1 MFRSTAIALRM
12 TLAFTAPVAAQQAS
26 PQPTPDARQAVETAC
41 RGDLERLC
49 KGVQPGGGRIMACL
63 REKQDQVGA
72 PCKEAIAKARA
83 AR

>member
-12 TLAFTAPVAAQQAS
+12 TLAFTAPVAAQPHQSAS
-26 PQPTPDARQAVETAC
+26 PDARSVLETAC